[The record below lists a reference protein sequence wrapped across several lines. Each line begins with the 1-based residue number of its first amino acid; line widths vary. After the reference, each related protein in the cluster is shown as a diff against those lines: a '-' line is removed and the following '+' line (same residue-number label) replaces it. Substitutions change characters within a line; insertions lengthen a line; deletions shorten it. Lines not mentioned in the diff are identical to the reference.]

1 VNPDDAR
8 ELIHTVLHGI
18 APEVELDLVDPDA
31 MLQDEMEIDSMD
43 FLNFVTA
50 IHQRTGVEVPERDY
64 PELASLNGAIAYLT
78 DRAA

>member
-1 VNPDDAR
+1 VNRDDAR

-64 PELASLNGAIAYLT
+64 PELASLSGAIAYLT